1 MFARSSCICGPPT
14 DMRETSAKLQ
24 RSMSRVGKLPSR
36 RYSYTSIQLTRLPGA
51 GNMPKPNPLAQGLNQ
66 ARRSAAAAVAAPSDL
81 AAVRTGST
89 GSRSG
94 RVLVGGHFAS
104 QVQRALRIIAAEEGT
119 TVQALLAEGINTVFA
134 KRGKPE
140 IAGLPTIRSV

>member
-1 MFARSSCICGPPT
+1 
-14 DMRETSAKLQ
+14 
-24 RSMSRVGKLPSR
+24 
-36 RYSYTSIQLTRLPGA
+36 
-51 GNMPKPNPLAQGLNQ
+51 MPKPNPLAQGLNQ
-66 ARRSAAAAVAAPSDL
+66 ARRAPAPVDVVESGAPPARAGSA
-81 AAVRTGST
+81 

-104 QVQRALRIIAAEEGT
+104 EVQRALRIIAAEEGT

-140 IAGLPTIRSV
+140 IAGLPTVRSV

>member
-1 MFARSSCICGPPT
+1 MA
-14 DMRETSAKLQ
+14 
-24 RSMSRVGKLPSR
+24 
-36 RYSYTSIQLTRLPGA
+36 
-51 GNMPKPNPLAQGLNQ
+51 KPNPLAQGLNEA
-66 ARRSAAAAVAAPSDL
+66 ARRAAAPASMPSSEL
-81 AAVRTGST
+81 AATTGSRAGSA

-104 QVQRALRIIAAEEGT
+104 EVQRALRIIAAEEGT

-140 IAGLPTIRSV
+140 IAGLPSIRSV

>member
-1 MFARSSCICGPPT
+1 
-14 DMRETSAKLQ
+14 
-24 RSMSRVGKLPSR
+24 
-36 RYSYTSIQLTRLPGA
+36 
-51 GNMPKPNPLAQGLNQ
+51 MPKPNPLAQGLNQ
-66 ARRSAAAAVAAPSDL
+66 TRRSAAAAVAVTSDL
-81 AAVRTGST
+81 VAARAGST

-104 QVQRALRIIAAEEGT
+104 EVQRALRIIAAEEGT

-140 IAGLPTIRSV
+140 IAGLPTMRRV

>member
-1 MFARSSCICGPPT
+1 
-14 DMRETSAKLQ
+14 
-24 RSMSRVGKLPSR
+24 
-36 RYSYTSIQLTRLPGA
+36 
-51 GNMPKPNPLAQGLNQ
+51 MPKPNPLAQGLNQ
-66 ARRSAAAAVAAPSDL
+66 TRRSAAALVAATPDLAVARA
-81 AAVRTGST
+81 GSP

-104 QVQRALRIIAAEEGT
+104 EVQRALRILAAEEST

-140 IAGLPTIRSV
+140 IAGLPTIRGV

>member
-1 MFARSSCICGPPT
+1 
-14 DMRETSAKLQ
+14 
-24 RSMSRVGKLPSR
+24 
-36 RYSYTSIQLTRLPGA
+36 
-51 GNMPKPNPLAQGLNQ
+51 MPKPNPLAQGLNQ
-66 ARRSAAAAVAAPSDL
+66 SRRAAVAVAAPDVGL
-81 AAVRTGST
+81 ARAGSA

-104 QVQRALRIIAAEEGT
+104 EVQRALRILAAEEGT